1 MYSFTLITI
10 DFQLANI
17 HTGTKN
23 ADKTTKSIEIPSIPN
38 LYEIPAVENKLTSFY
53 EMKTI
58 SFRKI

>member
-17 HTGTKN
+17 HTGTRN

-38 LYEIPAVENKLTSFY
+38 LYEIPAVENKLTSS
-53 EMKTI
+53 MK
-58 SFRKI
+58 